1 MYTLQLV
8 ERVLEA
14 AGGINR
20 LAAAGIDTHYH
31 VVQLLVSDGM
41 LVGCDRHFRTV
52 TAGGGEGDHLR
63 HKAAVCTSI
72 VHHAAVTELAAF
84 HQKGGQRFLN
94 RSTRRLQRQHF
105 RMDNIIFTPRNII
118 SGDGDGA

>member
-1 MYTLQLV
+1 MVYALQFV

-14 AGGINR
+14 AGGING
-20 LAAAGIDTHYH
+20 LAAAGIDTHHH
-31 VVQLLVSDGM
+31 VMQSLVSNGIR
-41 LVGCDRHFRTV
+41 VGCDRHLRTV

-63 HKAAVCTSI
+63 HKAAVCASI

-94 RSTRRLQRQHF
+94 RSARR
-105 RMDNIIFTPRNII
+105 
-118 SGDGDGA
+118 